1 MSPTTNPVT
10 QGNEDDPVA
19 RARKPPPGPTAQELE
34 KHELTHVVFRSWCK
48 HCMSSRARED
58 PHRRVA
64 THEGRTPK
72 VMLDWMFF
80 TSDQEL
86 GVPLPVLVVHDL
98 STGAVMVMQSTKDS
112 SVETIGAVVQT
123 LETWGHTDVVV
134 HADGEP
140 ATKSLVRSIANARVH

>member
-1 MSPTTNPVT
+1 MT
-10 QGNEDDPVA
+10 QL
-19 RARKPPPGPTAQELE
+19 RELE
-34 KHELTHVVFRSWCK
+34 NLHLDLRLKNWRNMNLRMLCFVPGANIVCPAGPEKIRIVALQLMKVAHQRSCWIGCFSQVIK
-48 HCMSSRARED
+48 NQGFHCQCWF
-58 PHRRVA
+58 VY
-64 THEGRTPK
+64 
-72 VMLDWMFF
+72 
-80 TSDQEL
+80 
-86 GVPLPVLVVHDL
+86 DL